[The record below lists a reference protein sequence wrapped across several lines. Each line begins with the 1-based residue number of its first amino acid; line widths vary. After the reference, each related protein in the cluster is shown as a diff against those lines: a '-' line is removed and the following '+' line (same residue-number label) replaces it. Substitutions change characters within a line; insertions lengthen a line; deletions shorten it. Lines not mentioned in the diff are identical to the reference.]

1 MKFLF
6 FKNDPLISKLPLY
19 FPTYEIIGLDYRIFF
34 EDNVEPSYYADFS
47 KHADAME
54 IDSVFIFR
62 KFKVDNDPLIDLI
75 LKADFLGL
83 DVNQYFLNK
92 GIDKVNT
99 DFQSHIDY
107 VDANNMLI
115 ISDKISGSQFDQLI
129 EVLIATKDM
138 YNKFYDN
145 D

>member
-1 MKFLF
+1 M
-6 FKNDPLISKLPLY
+6 SKLPIY
-19 FPTYEIIGLDYRIFF
+19 FPNYEVLQLDYHKFF

-47 KHADAME
+47 KQVDAMD

-62 KFKVDNDPLIDLI
+62 KFKVDNDPLIDLV

-83 DVNQYFLNK
+83 NVNQYYLNK
-92 GIDKVNT
+92 GIEKVNQ

-107 VDANNMLI
+107 FDANHMLI
-115 ISDKISGSQFDQLI
+115 ISDKIAGPQMEQLKK
-129 EVLIATKDM
+129 VLIDTKNT